1 MGMARIKEKLTASYY
16 SNVIWEILN
25 DMRKHFNECMLVDDF
40 HNARFGLLWP
50 QTDLRGFTQQ
60 IRASQQVH
68 LITLPDKWRDTIS
81 DNRRYEK
88 NTPLQG
94 GGGRGGRGGADQ
106 GDGRKTNRSAVMKSK
121 SATTPHSGKEWNKN
135 STNINIQYY
144 KIYWLDDLLTA
155 IRKVEFTE
163 SGEVT
168 FLTLALGLSLLQLLK
183 QSLEEE
189 ARFNAERWAC
199 SQPNGTLTYTKAK
212 QFQKGPPTTA
222 NIL

>member
-1 MGMARIKEKLTASYY
+1 MRTKSDIRRIL
-16 SNVIWEILN
+16 
-25 DMRKHFNECMLVDDF
+25 DR
-40 HNARFGLLWP
+40 
-50 QTDLRGFTQQ
+50 
-60 IRASQQVH
+60 
-68 LITLPDKWRDTIS
+68 
-81 DNRRYEK
+81 
-88 NTPLQG
+88 
-94 GGGRGGRGGADQ
+94 
-106 GDGRKTNRSAVMKSK
+106 
-121 SATTPHSGKEWNKN
+121 EWNKD
-135 STNINIQYY
+135 SMNINIQYY

-168 FLTLALGLSLLQLLK
+168 FLTLALGLSLLQPLK